1 MEGRRQASWRSVK
14 GMGDATGPLRTV
26 GRLKAKVGFAPHS
39 GGSSD
44 TYDFQTA
51 DIADGVV
58 KRGLTSVS
66 IYADE
71 PFWRK

>member
-1 MEGRRQASWRSVK
+1 
-14 GMGDATGPLRTV
+14 LRAV

-39 GGSSD
+39 GRSSESH
-44 TYDFQTA
+44 DFQKP
-51 DIADGVV
+51 DIADGVA

-71 PFWRK
+71 PF